1 VTQWRETP
9 AGEKQWLSAD
19 GFWYPTESAALL
31 AGLQSNERPP
41 LAPTPSAVASQRPS
55 LAPSLKQHGN
65 MKQSPLAISLPGAV
79 YLGGHPSQKRRAT
92 GNLIV
97 RAGVLGIGVVRTPT
111 VAKILL
117 SPGLP
122 VRVESAVVSKSRAGK
137 ALAFG
142 VLALAAQ
149 NQQNAAYL
157 TVEMGNGVAV
167 TYEVK
172 GMTGPELAAR
182 LRGPLGECGVRI

>member
-1 VTQWRETP
+1 VTQWRVTP
-9 AGEKQWLSAD
+9 SGEKQWLSAD
-19 GFWYPTESAALL
+19 GYWYPTESAALL
-31 AGLQSNERPP
+31 AGLQSPERPP
-41 LAPTPSAVASQRPS
+41 TPPTSSAPVPSPS
-55 LAPSLKQHGN
+55 SPVSIRHRDLKREA
-65 MKQSPLAISLPGAV
+65 LAISLPGAA
-79 YLGGHPSQKRRAT
+79 YLGGHPSQKHRIG

-97 RAGVLGIGVVRTPT
+97 RAGVMGIGTARVPK
-111 VAKILL
+111 VAKITL

-137 ALAFG
+137 VLAFG

-157 TVEMGNGVAV
+157 TAEMGNGVAV

-182 LRGPLGECGVRI
+182 LRGPLGHYGVRI